1 MHGRVCKVDPRFLLP
16 ILLVTMGFLPR
27 PGWAVENDTGEDTEP
42 VLVGLLSREEM
53 EAGVPAWVVAGIE
66 SEPDIEAAAAML
78 AALEGSEVMVF
89 LGTWCSDSGREL
101 PRLWRAFD
109 ELGVMTPEMIRYIG
123 VNRDKTEPAEWVAG
137 VDLEWVP
144 TILVRRDGKE
154 LGRIVESSPN
164 GIERDLLAL
173 LEGETE
179 GWVTDSP
186 EVEAERQRD

>member
-1 MHGRVCKVDPRFLLP
+1 MGRKG
-16 ILLVTMGFLPR
+16 MG
-27 PGWAVENDTGEDTEP
+27 A
-42 VLVGLLSREEM
+42 
-53 EAGVPAWVVAGIE
+53 
-66 SEPDIEAAAAML
+66 
-78 AALEGSEVMVF
+78 
-89 LGTWCSDSGREL
+89 
-101 PRLWRAFD
+101 

-173 LEGETE
+173 LVGETE
-179 GWVTDSP
+179 GWITDSP
-186 EVEAERQRD
+186 EVEADRERD